1 MSKYKEVGVRFM
13 KAIEYED
20 MIREEGEDRFG
31 KLTLKLLESG
41 RINEIEKSLKNKKLR
56 DQIQRVCILIRSTKP
71 KRNLYII

>member
-1 MSKYKEVGVRFM
+1 M

-56 DQIQRVCILIRSTKP
+56 VHIYRESAF
-71 KRNLYII
+71 